1 MLSLGVLKMNKVWT
15 ALLVIGI
22 VVSFLT
28 GSIDKLGTVIVESA
42 TDAFNIFLKVALLI
56 LFWNGVFNI
65 AIQSGLIKNITKLLK
80 KPLSFLFPDVD
91 KDSVCME
98 YIFSNMV
105 ANMLGLGSAATPLGL
120 KAFEMLQNENK
131 KDHPSRAMMTFVLL
145 NISTLTLFP
154 TTIISLRAMYKGTTE
169 FSFIVLMILVTLF
182 ATIFTILL
190 DRIVY
195 VIQSKKG
202 K

>member
-1 MLSLGVLKMNKVWT
+1 MNKVWT

-98 YIFSNMV
+98 YICSNMV

-131 KDHPSRAMMTFVLL
+131 KDPSRAMMTFVLL

-195 VIQSKKG
+195 VIQSKKE

>member
-65 AIQSGLIKNITKLLK
+65 AIQSGLIKNITK
-80 KPLSFLFPDVD
+80 FLFP
-91 KDSVCME
+91 KMSHQMPSWIIRNFESMTIRLFPITC
-98 YIFSNMV
+98 SNM
-105 ANMLGLGSAATPLGL
+105 T
-120 KAFEMLQNENK
+120 
-131 KDHPSRAMMTFVLL
+131 SRLSWLL
-145 NISTLTLFP
+145 
-154 TTIISLRAMYKGTTE
+154 
-169 FSFIVLMILVTLF
+169 
-182 ATIFTILL
+182 
-190 DRIVY
+190 
-195 VIQSKKG
+195 SKSPVGMKS
-202 K
+202 

>member
-1 MLSLGVLKMNKVWT
+1 
-15 ALLVIGI
+15 
-22 VVSFLT
+22 
-28 GSIDKLGTVIVESA
+28 
-42 TDAFNIFLKVALLI
+42 
-56 LFWNGVFNI
+56 
-65 AIQSGLIKNITKLLK
+65 
-80 KPLSFLFPDVD
+80 
-91 KDSVCME
+91 
-98 YIFSNMV
+98 
-105 ANMLGLGSAATPLGL
+105 
-120 KAFEMLQNENK
+120 MLQNENK

>member
-65 AIQSGLIKNITKLLK
+65 AIQSGKLLK

-98 YIFSNMV
+98 YICSNMV

-195 VIQSKKG
+195 VIQSKKE

>member
-98 YIFSNMV
+98 YIC
-105 ANMLGLGSAATPLGL
+105 SAATPLGL

>member
-98 YIFSNMV
+98 YICSNMV

-169 FSFIVLMILVTLF
+169 FSFIVLMILVTL
-182 ATIFTILL
+182 LL
-190 DRIVY
+190 PFLQFFLIE
-195 VIQSKKG
+195 
-202 K
+202 

>member
-65 AIQSGLIKNITKLLK
+65 AIQSGIDQKI
-80 KPLSFLFPDVD
+80 
-91 KDSVCME
+91 
-98 YIFSNMV
+98 
-105 ANMLGLGSAATPLGL
+105 
-120 KAFEMLQNENK
+120 LQN
-131 KDHPSRAMMTFVLL
+131 
-145 NISTLTLFP
+145 
-154 TTIISLRAMYKGTTE
+154 Y
-169 FSFIVLMILVTLF
+169 
-182 ATIFTILL
+182 
-190 DRIVY
+190 
-195 VIQSKKG
+195 
-202 K
+202 

>member
-98 YIFSNMV
+98 YICSNMV

-120 KAFEMLQNENK
+120 KAFEMYKMKIK
-131 KDHPSRAMMTFVLL
+131 K
-145 NISTLTLFP
+145 
-154 TTIISLRAMYKGTTE
+154 IIPLG
-169 FSFIVLMILVTLF
+169 
-182 ATIFTILL
+182 
-190 DRIVY
+190 
-195 VIQSKKG
+195 Q
-202 K
+202 